1 MKETFVD
8 DVRAIVANDQATK
21 VAEPSEGA
29 FHLPATPIATQGP
42 TVLGTRFAAI
52 PAVRCDQLDSSC
64 RQPLA
69 QRITVVGAIGDHPE
83 RFLAWPSNA
92 ISPGHVNRR
101 ERLFREPDFVV
112 RRRVKL

>member
-1 MKETFVD
+1 MKESFVD

-21 VAEPSEGA
+21 VAEPGEGT

-42 TVLGTRFAAI
+42 TVLSTRLAAI

-69 QRITVVGAIGDHPE
+69 QRIAVVSAAITRSGFWRGRPP
-83 RFLAWPSNA
+83 RS
-92 ISPGHVNRR
+92 
-101 ERLFREPDFVV
+101 
-112 RRRVKL
+112 RRVTWIAASVSSASRTSLGVAE